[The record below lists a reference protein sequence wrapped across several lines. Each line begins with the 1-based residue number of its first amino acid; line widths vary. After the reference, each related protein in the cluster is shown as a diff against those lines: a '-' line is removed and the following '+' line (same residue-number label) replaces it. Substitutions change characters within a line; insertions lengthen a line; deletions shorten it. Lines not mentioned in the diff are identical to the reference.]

1 MKTMFRPI
9 RQGMLLALVL
19 GCAAPV
25 MAQSRKVDP
34 DNLVHYW
41 ILLNTN
47 VQMDA
52 PNTGLNL
59 DKPGCVAVTYTVGS
73 GGIPMNVQVAR
84 VVPRSDLGPAARS
97 AVSNFRYGPSLTNH
111 NSDPVATYYVVP
123 FNMPDDSSPDN
134 KAKRQA
140 LVDACKLPGYAP

>member
-9 RQGMLLALVL
+9 RQGLLLALVL
-19 GCAAPV
+19 GCAAPA

-34 DNLVHYW
+34 QNLVHYW

-73 GGIPMNVQVAR
+73 GGIPMNVQVAK
-84 VVPRSDLGPAARS
+84 VTPRSDLGPAARS
-97 AVSNFRYGPSLTNH
+97 AVSNFRYGPSLSNH
-111 NSDPVATYYVVP
+111 NGDPVDTYYVVP
-123 FNMPDDSSPDN
+123 FNTPDD
-134 KAKRQA
+134 KAKRQG
-140 LVDACKLPGYAP
+140 LVDACKLPGYSQ